1 MTSGRDTAGSEG
13 TTGVTGEVGDVP
25 APATDTVAWP
35 ALAVLAATQFLM
47 VLDQA
52 VMNVS
57 ISQLV
62 DDFDTTVTTI
72 QAVITLYSL
81 TMAALMVTGG
91 KLGDIMGRRRA
102 FAVGLAIYCVG
113 SGLTAIAP
121 TVAVLTVGWSI
132 LEGIGA
138 ALVLP
143 ALAALVGGNFTGRA
157 HVVAYAVIGG
167 VAGAGIAVGP
177 ILGGWVTTE
186 WTWRLVFAGEV
197 VVGIGIFAGLRTVRD
212 APREG
217 RPPEFDGVGAVLSAS
232 AMALIVLGL
241 LRASSWGFLEP
252 RSSPV
257 EPLGFSLTPFV
268 VAAGVVC
275 MWAFVRWERR
285 REAQGRDPLVRLAL
299 LRIPALRSGLASF
312 AAQNFV
318 LMGVFFVVPL
328 YLQLVLGLD
337 ALDTGLRMLPV
348 SVAMFVTSL
357 AGSRLA
363 ARFAARWLVRL
374 GLLVAL
380 VSILTLIG
388 TIEPELDS
396 GSFKLS
402 MALLGVGMGL
412 IASQL
417 GNVVQSA
424 VGAGDRSEAGGLQYT
439 LQQLGS
445 ALGVALVGAIVLTGL
460 IQHWVGT
467 VEDDPRL
474 SDVTVEAVQL
484 TVDGEVSFV
493 PADTVAAGAEAA
505 GLPSDE
511 ADAVVEAYEDAQ
523 LRALKAGLLFV
534 AFVAGG
540 ALLVTGGLPASRPD
554 GPDDEGEAGE
564 PPGHTAGS
572 TTSR

>member
-1 MTSGRDTAGSEG
+1 
-13 TTGVTGEVGDVP
+13 
-25 APATDTVAWP
+25 
-35 ALAVLAATQFLM
+35 
-47 VLDQA
+47 
-52 VMNVS
+52 
-57 ISQLV
+57 
-62 DDFDTTVTTI
+62 
-72 QAVITLYSL
+72 
-81 TMAALMVTGG
+81 
-91 KLGDIMGRRRA
+91 
-102 FAVGLAIYCVG
+102 
-113 SGLTAIAP
+113 
-121 TVAVLTVGWSI
+121 
-132 LEGIGA
+132 
-138 ALVLP
+138 
-143 ALAALVGGNFTGRA
+143 
-157 HVVAYAVIGG
+157 
-167 VAGAGIAVGP
+167 
-177 ILGGWVTTE
+177 
-186 WTWRLVFAGEV
+186 
-197 VVGIGIFAGLRTVRD
+197 
-212 APREG
+212 
-217 RPPEFDGVGAVLSAS
+217 
-232 AMALIVLGL
+232 MALIVLGL

-505 GLPSDE
+505 GLAERRGRRGGRGVRGRPAPRAE
-511 ADAVVEAYEDAQ
+511 GRAAVRGVRRGR
-523 LRALKAGLLFV
+523 RAPRHRGPAGV
-534 AFVAGG
+534 APRRARRRGRGRRTARSHRRVDHLSLGSAHGC
-540 ALLVTGGLPASRPD
+540 TWRHRTDRPLPARRRRRR
-554 GPDDEGEAGE
+554 GRRR
-564 PPGHTAGS
+564 S
-572 TTSR
+572 TTSCGAGCCGRCRTGSTSSAAGPATGATS

>member
-1 MTSGRDTAGSEG
+1 M
-13 TTGVTGEVGDVP
+13 
-25 APATDTVAWP
+25 
-35 ALAVLAATQFLM
+35 
-47 VLDQA
+47 
-52 VMNVS
+52 
-57 ISQLV
+57 
-62 DDFDTTVTTI
+62 
-72 QAVITLYSL
+72 
-81 TMAALMVTGG
+81 
-91 KLGDIMGRRRA
+91 
-102 FAVGLAIYCVG
+102 
-113 SGLTAIAP
+113 
-121 TVAVLTVGWSI
+121 
-132 LEGIGA
+132 
-138 ALVLP
+138 
-143 ALAALVGGNFTGRA
+143 
-157 HVVAYAVIGG
+157 AYAVIGG

-197 VVGIGIFAGLRTVRD
+197 VVGIGIFAGLRHRAGRAARGPAARVR
-212 APREG
+212 RRRG
-217 RPPEFDGVGAVLSAS
+217 GALGD

-380 VSILTLIG
+380 V
-388 TIEPELDS
+388 
-396 GSFKLS
+396 
-402 MALLGVGMGL
+402 
-412 IASQL
+412 AS
-417 GNVVQSA
+417 
-424 VGAGDRSEAGGLQYT
+424 
-439 LQQLGS
+439 
-445 ALGVALVGAIVLTGL
+445 
-460 IQHWVGT
+460 
-467 VEDDPRL
+467 
-474 SDVTVEAVQL
+474 
-484 TVDGEVSFV
+484 
-493 PADTVAAGAEAA
+493 
-505 GLPSDE
+505 
-511 ADAVVEAYEDAQ
+511 
-523 LRALKAGLLFV
+523 
-534 AFVAGG
+534 
-540 ALLVTGGLPASRPD
+540 
-554 GPDDEGEAGE
+554 
-564 PPGHTAGS
+564 
-572 TTSR
+572 